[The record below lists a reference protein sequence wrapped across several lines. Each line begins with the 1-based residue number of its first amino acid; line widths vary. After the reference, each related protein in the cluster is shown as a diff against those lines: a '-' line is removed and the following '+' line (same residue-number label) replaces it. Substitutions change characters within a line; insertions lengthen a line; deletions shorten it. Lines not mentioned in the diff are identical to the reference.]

1 MKDELDGIIMIEFV
15 GLRPK
20 LYNYLTDGG
29 DGNKKPKQK
38 QTKKNK
44 QTKKTAIKKKI
55 KFKDNKNCLETNQ
68 LENEI

>member
-20 LYNYLTDGG
+20 LYSYLTDGG

-38 QTKKNK
+38 KNK
-44 QTKKTAIKKKI
+44 KKTVP
-55 KFKDNKNCLETNQ
+55 
-68 LENEI
+68 

>member
-20 LYNYLTDGG
+20 LYSYLTDGG

-38 QTKKNK
+38 QTKKTNK
-44 QTKKTAIKKKI
+44 QKKTVP
-55 KFKDNKNCLETNQ
+55 
-68 LENEI
+68 

>member
-20 LYNYLTDGG
+20 LYSYLTDGG

-38 QTKKNK
+38 QTKKNS
-44 QTKKTAIKKKI
+44 AIKKNI